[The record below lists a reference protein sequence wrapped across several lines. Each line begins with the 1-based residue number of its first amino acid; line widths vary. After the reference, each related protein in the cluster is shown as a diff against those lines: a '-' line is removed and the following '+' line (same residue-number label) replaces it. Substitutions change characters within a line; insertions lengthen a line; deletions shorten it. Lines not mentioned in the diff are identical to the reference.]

1 MIEPWLLEILVCPK
15 CKGDL
20 EHLEAPE
27 SLVCRACGVRYEV
40 REGIPILLIDEA
52 VPLDAAA
59 GTPGPG

>member
-20 EHLEAPE
+20 EYQEAPE
-27 SLVCRACGVRYEV
+27 SLVCRTCDVRYEV

-52 VPLDAAA
+52 VPLEASA
-59 GTPGPG
+59 GPSGPG